1 MSERRRGNRR
11 LKGKRFRSVIADCN
25 ALWEV
30 KGSRGRGV
38 FECEVVNEPWEHEGQ
53 TYDGDFAG
61 RVGVFT
67 REHIEAAL
75 AMEEFWQRSHD
86 EHEEFYASLGD
97 HQVVHYH
104 DGFGQYIR
112 CHAVTATEDVPGMAG
127 IKKGDRCL
135 REVALVGAWRAHNL
149 NPGDHHVRGVLEGR
163 LFKPNASNIWEN
175 PKASVR
181 DRHPDPRYLKP
192 IDLPQEKAS

>member
-1 MSERRRGNRR
+1 MSRRNKNRV

-30 KGSRGRGV
+30 KRSRGRGV
-38 FECEVVNEPWEHEGQ
+38 FECEVVNEPIEIGGQ

-61 RVGVFT
+61 RVDVFT
-67 REHIEAAL
+67 REHIEGAL
-75 AMEEFWQRSHD
+75 AMEEFWRRSHD

-104 DGFGQYIR
+104 DGFGQYVR

-135 REVALVGAWRAHNL
+135 KEVALVGNWRKHNL
-149 NPGDHHVRGVLEGR
+149 NPGDWHVRGVLEGR
-163 LFKPNASNIWEN
+163 LFKPNASNIYEN
-175 PKASVR
+175 PKASVSQ
-181 DRHPDPRYLKP
+181 RHPDPRHMKP
-192 IDLPQEKAS
+192 IDLEARSA